1 MVGNEIASEVQS
13 SNRGGVFALLPFLAE
28 IFRRKFS
35 PPQGARDLSPRFPP
49 NPEKFPYTLAT
60 QKRRVTWQCLVFV
73 INSPTLSADK
83 ARSWL
88 LLRIGTRA
96 SGNRELVARVQFMAR
111 WSSWGKTR
119 RRQKYLF
126 VFPSFRRGVVGQK
139 VRGVENSSRVLRTR
153 KPASPFGLS
162 HPAHRIVEDALRT
175 ASPRTTAQIPRTPE
189 NWLRGPRGQRRWP

>member
-1 MVGNEIASEVQS
+1 MAASS
-13 SNRGGVFALLPFLAE
+13 HSCPFLAE

-60 QKRRVTWQCLVFV
+60 QKRRVTWQWLVFV
-73 INSPTLSADK
+73 INSPTLSTDK

-88 LLRIGTRA
+88 LLRIRTRA
-96 SGNRELVARVQFMAR
+96 LGNREFVARVQFLGS

-119 RRQKYLF
+119 RRQKYLQRSTF
-126 VFPSFRRGVVGQK
+126 SFFQVSVVGSRRSK
-139 VRGVENSSRVLRTR
+139 RTGLENSSRVLGTG
-153 KPASPFGLS
+153 KPAFPFVSS
-162 HPAHRIVEDALRT
+162 HPAHRTVEDALRT